1 MRIGNCSGFYGDR
14 VAAAREMV
22 GGGPIDVLTGDY
34 LAELTMLILWKARQ
48 KDPSAGYAR
57 TFLTQMEQV
66 LRTCLDRGIKI
77 VSNAGGLNPAGLASD
92 LSALAARLGLAP
104 RVAWIEGDDL
114 SGRID
119 GLLAAGHPLAHL
131 DTGQPLA
138 DAGVKP
144 VTASAYLGG
153 WGITEALAAGAD
165 VVVCPRV
172 TDASLVTG
180 PAAWWHGWRRDDW
193 DALAGAVVAGHVIEC
208 GPQATGGN
216 YSWLEEITDRRYPGF
231 PIAEVAADG
240 SAVITKHPGT
250 GGLVS
255 PGTVTAQLLYEIAS
269 PDYLNPDVVAHFDT
283 VALAREGPDRV
294 RISGTRGS
302 PPPPDLKVA
311 LNYLG
316 GYRNTMTLVLTGL
329 DIEEKAAWAEQ
340 ELLSILGGRDRF
352 AGVDVR
358 LLRFD
363 QPDAPTN
370 EQATAHLRITVKDA
384 DPHSV
389 GRAFSGAVMELA
401 LGGYAGFHTTT
412 PPTPESAYGVYWPA
426 LIPAGEVEQIVVLPD
441 GTRRVVPPAA
451 PERAASGAAPAVLTP
466 RGNPPEP
473 PGTPARGH
481 HSPEPPGTPARGHH
495 PPEPPGTPARGHHP
509 PEPAAHRPG
518 IPPGSGSVRA
528 PLGLVC
534 AARSGDKGGN
544 ANVGV
549 WTRDAAAFGWLR
561 EYLTAARVRE
571 LIPEAA
577 GLPVYRYE
585 LANLNALNFVIAGLL
600 GEGVASSA
608 RPDPQA
614 KGLGE
619 YLRSRHVDIP
629 AGLAG
634 LHPPGDGRAPGEA
647 AR

>member
-1 MRIGNCSGFYGDR
+1 MRI
-14 VAAAREMV
+14 
-22 GGGPIDVLTGDY
+22 T
-34 LAELTMLILWKARQ
+34 
-48 KDPSAGYAR
+48 
-57 TFLTQMEQV
+57 
-66 LRTCLDRGIKI
+66 
-77 VSNAGGLNPAGLASD
+77 
-92 LSALAARLGLAP
+92 
-104 RVAWIEGDDL
+104 
-114 SGRID
+114 
-119 GLLAAGHPLAHL
+119 
-131 DTGQPLA
+131 
-138 DAGVKP
+138 
-144 VTASAYLGG
+144 
-153 WGITEALAAGAD
+153 
-165 VVVCPRV
+165 
-172 TDASLVTG
+172 
-180 PAAWWHGWRRDDW
+180 
-193 DALAGAVVAGHVIEC
+193 
-208 GPQATGGN
+208 
-216 YSWLEEITDRRYPGF
+216 
-231 PIAEVAADG
+231 
-240 SAVITKHPGT
+240 
-250 GGLVS
+250 
-255 PGTVTAQLLYEIAS
+255 
-269 PDYLNPDVVAHFDT
+269 
-283 VALAREGPDRV
+283 
-294 RISGTRGS
+294 GTRGS

-329 DIEEKAAWAEQ
+329 DIEAKAAWAEQ
-340 ELLSILGGRDRF
+340 ELFGILGGRDRF
-352 AGVDVR
+352 AAVDVR

-384 DPHSV
+384 DPRTV

-426 LIPAGEVEQIVVLPD
+426 LVPASVVEQIVVLPD
-441 GTRRVVPPAA
+441 GTRRVVPH
-451 PERAASGAAPAVLTP
+451 S
-466 RGNPPEP
+466 
-473 PGTPARGH
+473 
-481 HSPEPPGTPARGHH
+481 SPEEAPGGFATLGAERRSG
-495 PPEPPGTPARGHHP
+495 
-509 PEPAAHRPG
+509 
-518 IPPGSGSVRA
+518 GSGGSLPQGEKPGGSGGSPPRANTVRA

-561 EYLTAARVRE
+561 DYLTADRLRE

-577 GLPVYRYE
+577 GLPVHRYE
-585 LANLNALNFVIAGLL
+585 LANLNALNFVIIGLL

-634 LHPPGDGRAPGEA
+634 RHPPGDSRVPGEE

>member
-22 GGGPIDVLTGDY
+22 DGGPIDVLTGDY

-66 LRTCLDRGIKI
+66 LGTCLDRGIKI

-165 VVVCPRV
+165 VVICPRV

-193 DALAGAVVAGHVIEC
+193 DELAGALAAGHVIEC

-216 YSWLEEITDRRYPGF
+216 YSWLAEITDRRYPGF

-269 PDYLNPDVVAHFDT
+269 PDYRNPDVVAHFDT
-283 VALAREGPDRV
+283 VALAAGGPDRV
-294 RISGTRGS
+294 RITGTRGS

-329 DIEEKAAWAEQ
+329 DIEAKAAWAEQ
-340 ELLSILGGRDRF
+340 ELFGILGGRDRF
-352 AGVDVR
+352 AAVDVR

-384 DPHSV
+384 DPRTV

-426 LIPAGEVEQIVVLPD
+426 LVPASVVEQIVVLPD
-441 GTRRVVPPAA
+441 GTRQVVP
-451 PERAASGAAPAVLTP
+451 
-466 RGNPPEP
+466 
-473 PGTPARGH
+473 
-481 HSPEPPGTPARGHH
+481 HSVADPSLGGETA
-495 PPEPPGTPARGHHP
+495 
-509 PEPAAHRPG
+509 G
-518 IPPGSGSVRA
+518 IPVAPVTSLAHQSIGPISPISPISILCPTHISVLPAPSVPGRPQPGGTVRA

-561 EYLTAARVRE
+561 EYLTADRLRE

-577 GLPVYRYE
+577 GLPVHRYE
-585 LANLNALNFVIAGLL
+585 LANLNALNFVITGLL

-619 YLRSRHVDIP
+619 YLRSRHADIP

-634 LHPPGDGRAPGEA
+634 RHPPGDSRVPGEE